1 MGTIIVNEYLRV
13 ADIPVS
19 KVVFDG
25 YVADPKSWN
34 DKLAGKGKQVIKNQS
49 ITEWEKIYKMSKTNN
64 RSLSRL
70 YKELL

>member
-1 MGTIIVNEYLRV
+1 MSDRQT
-13 ADIPVS
+13 
-19 KVVFDG
+19 
-25 YVADPKSWN
+25 
-34 DKLAGKGKQVIKNQS
+34 GKDLKNQS